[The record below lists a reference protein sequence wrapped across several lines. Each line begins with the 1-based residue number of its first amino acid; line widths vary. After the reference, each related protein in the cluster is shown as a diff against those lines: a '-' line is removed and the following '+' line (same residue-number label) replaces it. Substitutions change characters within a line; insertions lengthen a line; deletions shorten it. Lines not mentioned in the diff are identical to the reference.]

1 MTTTGKRLIL
11 AACLAPAAFCWPAV
25 LRGDSLPTGGP
36 DGLHLK
42 SGDQK
47 SFNITLTDG
56 GGYRWDFQYTGAVQ
70 SGTQNAYSGGVY
82 CRVRAG
88 RYMNNLRARNHRA
101 WVNQASNELEI
112 VDQYIDGRYRDRYRG
127 GLKCYRRIKVFK
139 DRPLAR
145 WLDIFENS
153 GDKAVSVQVNSYWN
167 FRSTLR
173 RRGVAEARG
182 EKDIRLITQM
192 RNRAQSPSIM
202 HVLGDRRGKV
212 KPEVKLSGSTL
223 QVTYRVKVPPKSI
236 RILCVFQ
243 SQGKSEEELAGRLR
257 RFKAWRAL
265 RDVPREVRKLVLNI
279 GRTSGYSGIDLLRSW
294 SSDSMRLVNGD
305 PTRGKVANDTFR
317 IETDFGM
324 VELGAHQVIG
334 MSASAFTDEP
344 LREDVPLPE
353 PKDEDAP
360 PDPASLAGE
369 MRVLLTGGALL
380 VGRLPEQKLTVK
392 IADAGTLSIPFAH
405 LREWSY
411 RVSPEKPD
419 DLETL
424 DPHLLLHDGQRV
436 PMPPDQLRLR
446 IDTDE
451 ATVDLAGV
459 DVRHADFGQTP
470 GGSARVT
477 LLNGTE
483 LRGTVRKDAYLVPL
497 RSGAFEPV
505 SVPASLVAKLKLST
519 QQLPADELTTVT
531 FGAKGRNPML
541 GRLLDETLAARDPAR
556 DANAPLAIHEI
567 KKLTV
572 RDPQARPDD
581 EAPADANAVRVS
593 VELWSGQTVERLV
606 VEPHIRL
613 ELGSD
618 SVATVRLA
626 SIRQI
631 ERKQASAPSSVRR
644 RVAKLIQQLGSPAS
658 DQRNEASA
666 ALKKMNKTILPVLRE
681 HHRKSKDPEV
691 RARIED
697 IFEHYGEEIT
707 S

>member
-1 MTTTGKRLIL
+1 VLVGVVWP
-11 AACLAPAAFCWPAV
+11 ACLK
-25 LRGDSLPTGGP
+25 GDSLPTGGP

-47 SFNITLTDG
+47 SFNINLTDG

-70 SGTQNAYSGGVY
+70 SGTKNAFSGGVY

-127 GLKCYRRIKVFK
+127 GLKCYRRIRVFK

-145 WLDIFENS
+145 WLDIFENP
-153 GDKAVSVQVNSYWN
+153 GDKPVSVQVNYYWN

-173 RRGVAEARG
+173 RRQVSEARG
-182 EKDIRLITQM
+182 ERDTRLITGM
-192 RNRAQSPSIM
+192 RNRAQSPSVM
-202 HVLGDRRGKV
+202 HVLADRRGQV
-212 KPEVKLSGSTL
+212 KPKVKLSGSTM
-223 QVTYRVKVPPKSI
+223 QVTYRIKVPAKSI
-236 RILCVFQ
+236 RVLCLFQ
-243 SQGKSEEELAGRLR
+243 SQGKSEEELAHRLR
-257 RFKAWRAL
+257 RFKAWRGL
-265 RDVPREVRKLVLNI
+265 RDLPREVRKLILNV

-294 SSDSMRLVNGD
+294 SSDSIRLVNGD

-317 IETDFGM
+317 IETAFGT

-344 LREDVPLPE
+344 LREDKPLPE
-353 PKDEDAP
+353 PDEDAP
-360 PDPASLAGE
+360 PDPAVLAGE
-369 MRVLLTGGALL
+369 MRVLLTGGSLL
-380 VGRLPEQKLTVK
+380 VGRLPEQTLTLK
-392 IADAGTLSIPFAH
+392 IGEAGTLAIPFSH

-411 RVSPEKPD
+411 RVSTDKPD
-419 DLETL
+419 DIETL
-424 DPHLLLHDGQRV
+424 APHLLLHDGQRV

-446 IDTDE
+446 VETGAAEI
-451 ATVDLAGV
+451 DLAGV
-459 DVRHADFGQTP
+459 DIRQVDLGSKPSGQAD
-470 GGSARVT
+470 VT

-483 LRGTVRKDAYLVPL
+483 IRGAVRKDAFLVPL

-505 SVPASLVAKLKLST
+505 SVPASLVAKVQLSA
-519 QQLPADELTTVT
+519 QKLPADELTIVT
-531 FGAKGRNPML
+531 FQAKGHKPLL
-541 GRLLDETLAARDPAR
+541 GRLLDETLAARALDD
-556 DANAPLAIHEI
+556 DANAPLAVHEI

-572 RDPQARPDD
+572 RPPEQDQADG
-581 EAPADANAVRVS
+581 NAVRVS
-593 VELWSGQTVERLV
+593 VDLWSGQSLQRWVL
-606 VEPHIRL
+606 EPRIRL

-618 SVATVRLA
+618 SVASVRLA

-644 RVAKLIQQLGSPAS
+644 RVAELIEQLGSAS
-658 DQRNEASA
+658 SDRRNAASN

-681 HHRKSKDPEV
+681 HHRQSTDPEV

-697 IFEHYGEEIT
+697 IFEHYGEQIT